1 MTLAVVKLKKTP
13 QTQKTKLQTMIE
25 QNTLSS
31 HVMTVVKQNQVWIPN
46 NERIRLG

>member
-1 MTLAVVKLKKTP
+1 MTLVVVKLKKAP
-13 QTQKTKLQTMIE
+13 QTQKTKLQTIE

-46 NERIRLG
+46 SDRIRLG